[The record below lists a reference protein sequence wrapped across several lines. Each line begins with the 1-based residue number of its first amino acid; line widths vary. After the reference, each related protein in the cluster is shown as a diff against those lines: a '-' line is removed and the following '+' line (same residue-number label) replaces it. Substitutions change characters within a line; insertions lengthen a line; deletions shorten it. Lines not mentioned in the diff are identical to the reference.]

1 MAKPK
6 AKLDKWGNT
15 IMNNQATSTKQS
27 GVLTGMFRDRESTE
41 KAYQSLRDRG
51 YSEDEINVIM
61 SDETRDKFYKDGPDT
76 ELGSKALE
84 GTGAGAAI
92 GGTLGAIIGGIA
104 AIGTNVLLPGLG
116 LVVAGPIVAAL
127 AGAGAGGATGGLV
140 GALIG
145 WGIPED
151 RAAMYESGIK
161 EGGTVVGVQPRSTED
176 ADYFESEWKNYRG
189 EHIYR

>member
-1 MAKPK
+1 M
-6 AKLDKWGNT
+6 T
-15 IMNNQATSTKQS
+15 NQGTSRS
-27 GVLTGMFRDRESTE
+27 SESSYLTGMFRDRDSTE
-41 KAYQSLRDRG
+41 RAYQSLRDRG
-51 YSEDEINVIM
+51 YSEDDINVIM
-61 SDETRDKFYKDGPDT
+61 SDETRDKWFADNPDT
-76 ELGSKALE
+76 ELGTKALE

-116 LVVAGPIVAAL
+116 LVVAGPLAAAL
-127 AGAGAGGATGGLV
+127 VGAGAGGATGGLV

-151 RAAMYESGIK
+151 RAKLYETGIR
-161 EGGTVVGVQPRSTED
+161 EGGSVVGVKPRSTED
-176 ADYFESEWKNYRG
+176 ADYFENEWKTNYRG